1 MKDDAAFKGFSPRTI
16 KFMWELGLNNE
27 KPWFEAHKAEFQ
39 QEFQLPMKALGRAVF
54 DKISKK
60 YGDRGFIHKVSRIY
74 RDARYL
80 RPGDGPYRTGM
91 WVSVERPT
99 GAEWT
104 DHPVFWFDLGPENWS
119 YGMGYGGAK
128 AETMA
133 KFRARIDKDPK
144 KFERL
149 TAFLGKQTE
158 FVLDGDE
165 YARKKE
171 APTKK
176 TAAWYN
182 KKSFSLIH
190 RQPNG
195 DELFSPDL
203 ADRVAEGMMSLMP
216 LYDYLAT
223 LDSDPAPEI

>member
-1 MKDDAAFKGFSPRTI
+1 MKENNEFKGFSPQTI
-16 KFMWELGLNNE
+16 KFIWGLGANNN
-27 KPWFEAHKAEFQ
+27 KPWFEAHKAEFLQ
-39 QEFQLPMKALGRAVF
+39 VFMTPMKVLGQTVF
-54 DKISKK
+54 EKVADGRED
-60 YGDRGFIHKVSRIY
+60 YGFIHKVSRIY

-80 RPGDGPYRTGM
+80 RPGDGPYRTSL
-91 WVSVERPT
+91 WFSVERPT

-104 DHPVFWFDLGPENWS
+104 DHPVFWFDLGPESWS

-149 TAFLGKQTE
+149 VAFLDKQAE

-171 APTKK
+171 APTAK

-182 KKSFSLIH
+182 RKSFSLIH
-190 RQPNG
+190 RQEN
-195 DELFSPDL
+195 DEELFSPRL
-203 ADRVAEGMMSLMP
+203 AERVASGMLSLMP
-216 LYDYLAT
+216 LYDYLTT
-223 LDSDPAPEI
+223 LDADPVPKV